1 MYSPQVIAM
10 ILTLSKVKQNDLANL
25 LGTTQASVSR
35 YISGEQKI
43 PQEQAEI
50 LRDLVG
56 DHNLFLLQAFD
67 GSMIAIGGDLQKR
80 MRNTK
85 GDR

>member
-10 ILTLSKVKQNDLANL
+10 IVTLAKIKQLDLANL

-43 PQEQAEI
+43 PPKQAAI
-50 LRDLVG
+50 LKDLVG
-56 DHNLFLLQAFD
+56 EHNLFLLQAFD
-67 GSMIAIGGDLQKR
+67 GSMIAISDDLQKR

>member
-1 MYSPQVIAM
+1 MYSPQVIAT
-10 ILTLSKVKQNDLANL
+10 IITLAKITQLDLANL

-35 YISGEQKI
+35 YISGDQKL
-43 PQEQAEI
+43 PPKQAEI
-50 LRDLVG
+50 LTDLIG
-56 DHNLFLLQAFD
+56 EHNKFLLQAIN
-67 GSMIAIGGDLQKR
+67 GSMIAIGDDLQKR